1 MCRLDGDLKSLFKA
15 FKLKL
20 PLFPIILLSAI
31 SIFAIYIALMSPF
44 GLPDNLSLAAA
55 IILIAIGSLA
65 TGAIPEQLT
74 VLIFFFA
81 TMVLT
86 VSSPEIVFSGFNS
99 GAFWLVFGGLII
111 GAAVEV
117 TGFGRRVAKFFIRH
131 IKGSYSSVVAAVIT
145 INCILIFLMPSTL
158 SRVVLLIPII
168 ISLSTEMGFREG
180 SKPRHG
186 LIMATV
192 LTAYLCSTSVLP
204 SNVPNN
210 VLMGASETLLQVPIR
225 YFDYFL
231 LHFPVLGFLKAII
244 IWGCI
249 VFLFKPKD
257 LEFDNRKTVEESPPE
272 SKVFYRKE
280 EKRLLFFLVCALV
293 LWATDAAHGIAP
305 AWVSLAIGILC
316 LFPKIGIVS
325 PSEFKDKVQFSPL
338 LYVAGIIG
346 IGAVVADSGL
356 GAFVS
361 KFMIQASGLSP
372 ANPVQGFI
380 VLSGISMF
388 LSFFSTM
395 PGVPAIMV
403 PLAPDLH
410 MASGLPLKTVLMTQ
424 VVGFS
429 TVWLPYQVPPI
440 IIGMQLA
447 KVPMMA
453 GIKITALIAVI
464 SIILLLPILI
474 LWWQVL
480 GYLPAG

>member
-1 MCRLDGDLKSLFKA
+1 MRRLSSELKSSLMDYKSN
-15 FKLKL
+15 L
-20 PLFPIILLSAI
+20 PPVRILLFSVI
-31 SIFAIYIALMSPF
+31 CIFATYVGGISPF
-44 GLPDNLSLAAA
+44 GLPDDLSLAAA
-55 IILIAIGSLA
+55 LILIAVGSFA
-65 TGAIPEQLT
+65 TGAMPEQLT

-81 TMVLT
+81 TMVLAISGPD
-86 VSSPEIVFSGFNS
+86 VVFSGFNS

-117 TGFGRRVAKFFIRH
+117 TGLGRRVAKFFIHH
-131 IKGSYSSVVAAVIT
+131 IKGSYSSVVAAVI
-145 INCILIFLMPSTL
+145 IVNCILIFLMPSTL
-158 SRVVLLIPII
+158 SRVVLLVPII
-168 ISLSTEMGFREG
+168 ISLSTEMGFKEG
-180 SKPRHG
+180 SKPRNG

-204 SNVPNN
+204 ANVPNN
-210 VLMGASETLLQVPIR
+210 VLMGASEAFLNVPIR

-249 VFLFKPKD
+249 IFVFRPKNLD
-257 LEFDNRKTVEESPPE
+257 FSNRESSEKTASESD
-272 SKVFYRKE
+272 FLRRKE
-280 EKRLLFFLVCALV
+280 EKRLLFFLACALV

-325 PSEFKDKVQFSPL
+325 ATEFKDKVQFAPL

-356 GAFVS
+356 GAFFSRV
-361 KFMIQASGLSP
+361 MIQTSGLSP
-372 ANPVQGFI
+372 ANPLEGFV
-380 VLSGISMF
+380 VLSGIAML

-403 PLAPDLH
+403 PLASDLH
-410 MASGLPLKTVLMTQ
+410 EASGLPLKTVLMTQ

-440 IIGMQLA
+440 IVGMQLA
-447 KVPMMA
+447 GVPMRA
-453 GIKITALIAVI
+453 GIKVTALIAII

-474 LWWQVL
+474 IWWQIL